1 MGTVYTTS
9 HSHFIKRKKSIRYT
23 VAYLYL
29 FFLYVSP
36 LLYLTGSAEFV
47 TPLVVSNFIN
57 IPSLSGINYIVMI
70 VAIIA
75 SINIKRTKVLL
86 MFICMVFLFLFISF
100 RNVNEINFFYSLIS
114 QLIIISPA
122 FIFVFSRKQLS
133 FIDEAFVRKIL
144 IVYISYCVLSI
155 IIHYFILAYA
165 KSAGIHF
172 PNERMVG
179 IFKNPN
185 HMAAFAILTLILS
198 YYLSIHFHR
207 TTFSMGVFVEVLST
221 VCVYLSGSRSA
232 LLLLIMIVI
241 YKRLFLS
248 KSRVFLFFSIIF
260 ASVFSLYV
268 VYHTLSISELIAIFS
283 KRDASELENA
293 GNMRISILI
302 DMLRE
307 FSAISLV
314 SGDGSGE
321 GTAVFI
327 KLQSMLGYK
336 VTWLDSNV
344 NAIIYTYGLIF
355 FTFLYFAMIAVTVH
369 SIYTKEVKA
378 MMYLY
383 ICWFFWF
390 FNISEYF
397 PIIFIAFLVT
407 AKAATEQNQSPS
419 PTVV

>member
-1 MGTVYTTS
+1 
-9 HSHFIKRKKSIRYT
+9 
-23 VAYLYL
+23 
-29 FFLYVSP
+29 
-36 LLYLTGSAEFV
+36 
-47 TPLVVSNFIN
+47 
-57 IPSLSGINYIVMI
+57 
-70 VAIIA
+70 
-75 SINIKRTKVLL
+75 
-86 MFICMVFLFLFISF
+86 
-100 RNVNEINFFYSLIS
+100 
-114 QLIIISPA
+114 
-122 FIFVFSRKQLS
+122 
-133 FIDEAFVRKIL
+133 
-144 IVYISYCVLSI
+144 
-155 IIHYFILAYA
+155 
-165 KSAGIHF
+165 
-172 PNERMVG
+172 
-179 IFKNPN
+179 
-185 HMAAFAILTLILS
+185 
-198 YYLSIHFHR
+198 
-207 TTFSMGVFVEVLST
+207 
-221 VCVYLSGSRSA
+221 
-232 LLLLIMIVI
+232 
-241 YKRLFLS
+241 
-248 KSRVFLFFSIIF
+248 
-260 ASVFSLYV
+260 V
-268 VYHTLSISELIAIFS
+268 VYHTPSISELIAIFS

-355 FTFLYFAMIAVTVH
+355 FTFVYFAMIAVTVH

-407 AKAATEQNQSPS
+407 AKAATEPNQSPS